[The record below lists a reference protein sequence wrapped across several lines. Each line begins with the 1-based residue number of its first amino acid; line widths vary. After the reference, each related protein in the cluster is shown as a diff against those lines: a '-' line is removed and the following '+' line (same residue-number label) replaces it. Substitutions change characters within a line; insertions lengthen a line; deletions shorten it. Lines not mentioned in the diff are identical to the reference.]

1 MENSF
6 QLQELTDDQ
15 LTKVAG
21 GHHSHKRSHSHRAR
35 HHQGHHQGNTYIVNN
50 YYIIDSTDTQIS
62 SGSSH
67 NTNNNGTSVSL

>member
-1 MENSF
+1 MNNSF

-21 GHHSHKRSHSHRAR
+21 GHHSHRHSHGHRR
-35 HHQGHHQGNTYIVNN
+35 HQHGHHQGNTYIVNN
-50 YYIIDSTDTQIS
+50 YYVIDSTDTQIS